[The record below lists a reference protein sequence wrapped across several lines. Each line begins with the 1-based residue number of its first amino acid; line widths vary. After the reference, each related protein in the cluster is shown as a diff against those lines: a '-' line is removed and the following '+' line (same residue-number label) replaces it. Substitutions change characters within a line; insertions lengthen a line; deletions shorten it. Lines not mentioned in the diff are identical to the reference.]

1 MIRAN
6 TNLSVRETHNFT
18 IDGFKGIDYSSG
30 SLKANKQRAISAQN
44 FEMKD
49 GTIQKRHGWESLY
62 DLSGFISL
70 GYDKIFTNY
79 YENGSDKF
87 ICIFLAK
94 YDVDGWKIFSY
105 FMNTDG
111 TFRIVVG
118 TLYGVTKF
126 YGSASATGL
135 LFNQIGEDLVIIGYG
150 AFLVLTPTST
160 GYELKNINSN
170 LSTISTGSR
179 YAYCPTTTISLDPT
193 EAATPR
199 VQATLERPNILTG
212 YRYNT
217 GRSDD
222 TLAVTQTFTL
232 DAAVAF
238 PIIGSKIEFT
248 LVANIAGFT
257 ADAESVVSHDATNG
271 YLVDTV
277 NADGSNAYGTLTKA
291 FNFTDNKK
299 YFIRARMRVRNTGC
313 TKLSLNT
320 DLGEVNSQANPV
332 KDTWY
337 DIYDNIAITTDASFI
352 FKHEYADA
360 ATAQDAIM
368 EVDYYEYYNQTD
380 MFTTGNELPAEL
392 FSTKLALNTS
402 SRVVKVIAQTM
413 GYAGTDTSTVYEI
426 RYYNASNSRTFNAYE
441 YRKFGDETWLS
452 ISGSPSSGYIVWNNN
467 PTGDGVAEVVFN
479 DFTYLNWTAVDD
491 NLQFKFEAFNQDETY
506 YTIKNCSIAVGFGA
520 DGNTTQLFLT
530 GNPDY
535 PNRDWYSYPLDPTYF
550 PDNNY
555 FDVGTT
561 AAAITGYLR
570 LSDGTLAIFKNT
582 NGSEPAIYFR
592 TGTLVLDET
601 TLEASTVYT
610 IRSGML
616 DYKCIAP
623 KASVVVAGDPLFLTS
638 NGVYAIVSST
648 DNTLTNKRF
657 VRERSRFLGDI
668 AWTSAAH
675 AVAWDNKYLLSD
687 GVENVYVADA
697 RYRRNE
703 DQDMDDT
710 FQYEWYHL
718 KHIPATNFLVADGE
732 LYFTYNYDSM
742 MGIAKFN
749 DDYKDTLVFS
759 TAAGNIALTEGA
771 DEFTKAASGSVYDL
785 VDAAIVDE
793 YEALYDAKFVTNGIY
808 SYIFRT
814 GDIFSIDAAT
824 GTVVLSEGLAGG
836 TWENIY
842 KLTDTAGSRT
852 ALTIQWATGSGKTN
866 VVTVYVLSVDT
877 TTLTFT
883 VAETQT
889 ATTAYDL
896 TALSGYASISAFIKP
911 LYNTWLYAGHEGT
924 VAWVTEYP
932 ESSQLRLT
940 YINVDNPVT
949 TPLLKLRASY
959 LYDHEWYTPVFDM
972 GTNVYQKELTSIT
985 AVVDPENSGAFYV
998 GYETRG
1004 KNISS
1009 IVKGTS
1015 VMDFGLMSFED
1026 LDFTSEFIKSYTK
1039 RVKTAFNYIIF
1050 RFTGKT
1056 DKNCVLN
1063 GLSVQFKVNAKNKG
1077 VR

>member
-1 MIRAN
+1 MIKAS

-49 GTIQKRHGWESLY
+49 GTIQKRHGWETIY
-62 DLSGFISL
+62 ELSPIEISGNDVVEVGKGWYHYYKNGTDEFFIIVRIYSMTPTGGGATTYL
-70 GYDKIFTNY
+70 GYVETVNLT
-79 YENGSDKF
+79 G
-87 ICIFLAK
+87 
-94 YDVDGWKIFSY
+94 V
-105 FMNTDG
+105 NT
-111 TFRIVVG
+111 IVAA
-118 TLYGVTKF
+118 LS
-126 YGSASATGL
+126 SASDWATLGSQ
-135 LFNQIGEDLVIIGYG
+135 FNFYTYGEKVLIIGYG
-150 AFLVLTPTST
+150 KMLVFAKYSGTYDIETLYNYDETFSSSIV
-160 GYELKNINSN
+160 EH
-170 LSTISTGSR
+170 
-179 YAYCPTTTISLDPT
+179 AYIPTTTISIDPD

-199 VQATLERPNILTG
+199 VKATLERPNMITG
-212 YRYNT
+212 YRKNT
-217 GRSDD
+217 GRYDS
-222 TLAVTQTFTL
+222 TVVGNQTFTL
-232 DAAVAF
+232 DGQVRLNNQ
-238 PIIGSKIEFT
+238 II
-248 LVANIAGFT
+248 
-257 ADAESVVSHDATNG
+257 
-271 YLVDTV
+271 
-277 NADGSNAYGTLTKA
+277 
-291 FNFTDNKK
+291 
-299 YFIRARMRVRNTGC
+299 
-313 TKLSLNT
+313 
-320 DLGEVNSQANPV
+320 
-332 KDTWY
+332 
-337 DIYDNIAITTDASFI
+337 
-352 FKHEYADA
+352 
-360 ATAQDAIM
+360 
-368 EVDYYEYYNQTD
+368 
-380 MFTTGNELPAEL
+380 
-392 FSTKLALNTS
+392 
-402 SRVVKVIAQTM
+402 VKVITIGLAGADL
-413 GYAGTDTSTVYEI
+413 GYLYEITYSNNTSTKTNLYATH
-426 RYYNASNSRTFNAYE
+426 YQKLAYE
-441 YRKFGDETWLS
+441 STAAGAVTEITPNVLS
-452 ISGSPSSGYIVWNNN
+452 GTIVFNNKGSNID
-467 PTGDGVAEVVFN
+467 TGVTQVVFN
-479 DFTYLNWTAVDD
+479 DFTYFNWAAVDD
-491 NLQFKFEAFNQDETY
+491 NITFHYEHSALLYPDT
-506 YTIKNCSIAVGFGA
+506 TVIKSTTFGTVFGV
-520 DGNTTQLFLT
+520 DGNSTQLFVS
-530 GNPDY
+530 GNATY
-535 PNRDWYSYPLDPTYF
+535 PNRDYYSYPLDFTYW
-550 PDNNY
+550 PDDNY
-555 FDVGTT
+555 CDVGTSSS
-561 AAAITGYLR
+561 AITGYLR
-570 LSDGTLAIFKNT
+570 VTDGSLAIFKESAM
-582 NGSEPAIYFR
+582 GEPTIFFR
-592 TGTLVLDET
+592 TGTLELDPDTLVAT
-601 TLEASTVYT
+601 TSYSVKGGSMDFECL
-610 IRSGML
+610 
-616 DYKCIAP
+616 AP
-623 KASVVVAGDPLFLTS
+623 KASAVVAGDPLFLTQ
-638 NGVYAIVSST
+638 NGVYAIYSSS
-648 DNTLTNKRF
+648 DNLMTNKRF

-668 AWTSAAH
+668 AWTSLAH

-718 KHIPATNFLVADGE
+718 KHIPATNFFVADGE

-749 DDYKDTLVFS
+749 DDYKDTLVFN
-759 TAAGNIALTEGA
+759 TVAGNIAITEGS
-771 DEFTKAASGSVYDL
+771 DVFTKAASGSVYDL
-785 VDAAIVDE
+785 VDAAIVDG
-793 YEALYDAKFVTNGIY
+793 YEALYEAKFVTDGIY

-877 TTLTFT
+877 ATLTFT

-896 TALSGYASISAFIKP
+896 TAISGYASISAFIKP

-949 TPLLKLRASY
+949 TPLLQLRVTY

-1004 KNISS
+1004 KNISA
-1009 IVKGTS
+1009 IVKGTG
-1015 VMDFGLMSFED
+1015 VMDFAEMSFDD

-1056 DKNCVLN
+1056 DTNCVLN